1 MAASGNFETCD
12 ACSVAISRVYFS
24 YQSYLN
30 NLFAATFK
38 TYSESM
44 FDRLHQANLVLEGAT
59 Q

>member
-24 YQSYLN
+24 YQTYLN

-44 FDRLHQANLVLEGAT
+44 FDRLH
-59 Q
+59 